1 MNGLGSKIID
11 ASKRDYQ
18 GQLAKIFANLEILCN
33 HPVGIGE
40 HTDIVGEV
48 QTYIE
53 KIHDLEG
60 CIQVIDNIE
69 KQLKQTH
76 ASMN

>member
-1 MNGLGSKIID
+1 MID
-11 ASKRDYQ
+11 PLLDALRKKYEGEIAS
-18 GQLAKIFANLEILCN
+18 AKANIN
-33 HPVGIGE
+33 VYVTNPVGIGE

-48 QTYIE
+48 QTCIE

-69 KQLKQTH
+69 KQVKQTH
-76 ASMN
+76 ASLN